1 VQIKHFASLAAAAAM
16 AALAALAG
24 CGGSANVANP
34 AVTGSQSLSFAYFQR
49 CINPIFQAQLQT
61 SLNGTTQLNTCAAAG
76 CHAAATGAGGAL
88 RIVPGAQIVDLS
100 DPANTPA
107 VIMASDMFRNFYSA
121 QGEVVIA
128 SPALSKLLN
137 KPELHNTLHGGGL
150 IFTSTTD
157 PHVQLITYWI
167 NNPVPVGQDEFSA
180 SASSMFTP
188 QDVMSGTC
196 NTQ

>member
-1 VQIKHFASLAAAAAM
+1 M

-88 RIVPGAQIVDLS
+88 RMVATRQ
-100 DPANTPA
+100 
-107 VIMASDMFRNFYSA
+107 
-121 QGEVVIA
+121 E
-128 SPALSKLLN
+128 
-137 KPELHNTLHGGGL
+137 
-150 IFTSTTD
+150 
-157 PHVQLITYWI
+157 
-167 NNPVPVGQDEFSA
+167 
-180 SASSMFTP
+180 ASSADR
-188 QDVMSGTC
+188 QLL
-196 NTQ
+196 